1 MITTDDIKRLQLPK
15 LLPDQIKRLSNAENA
30 CRNSTSNWAKEYWF
44 NVFQKLC
51 KKYDCMDYFR
61 KVIN

>member
-15 LLPDQIKRLSNAENA
+15 LSPDQIRRLSNAENA
-30 CRNSTSNWAKEYWF
+30 CRKSTSNWSKEYWF
-44 NVFQKLC
+44 LVFEKLC

-61 KVIN
+61 KVIH

>member
-15 LLPDQIKRLSNAENA
+15 LLPDQIKRLSNAKNA

-51 KKYDCMDYFR
+51 DKYDCMDYFR